1 MFDFRYHALS
11 LVAVFLA
18 LGIGI
23 VLGVTIGDSVVSD
36 ANKGLRS
43 SLRGDVVAARK
54 AAKDA
59 QANVS
64 ERDRWIDSAV
74 PYLIDGRL
82 LGERVALVSTGSLEG
97 DIKKDVD
104 SSVKDAG
111 GTVDSTLDLALPA
124 QTQDLASA
132 MRVTLATDT
141 DEQGLNLLGRRVARA
156 IVRGRGLARVD
167 KALPDRV
174 DGDFTGADAVVLYRS
189 PPPDDATEADNN
201 ARQAFENGLIQGLK
215 RQNVPVVGVEATAT
229 EPSQIGFF
237 NDRDVSSVDDV
248 DMPGGRAA
256 LVLALNGQK
265 GAFGVK
271 GTADAPLPKL
281 QGNGGG

>member
-74 PYLIDGRL
+74 PYLMDGRL
-82 LGERVALVSTGSLEG
+82 LGERIAVVSTGSLEG

-104 SSVKDAG
+104 SAVKEAG
-111 GTVDSTLDLALPA
+111 GSVDSTVDLTLPA
-124 QTQDLASA
+124 QAQDLASA
-132 MRVTLATDT
+132 MGVALPTDT
-141 DEQGLNLLGRRVARA
+141 DAKGLTLLGRRIGRA
-156 IVRGRGLARVD
+156 IVRGRGLQRLD

-174 DGDFTGADAVVLYRS
+174 NGDFSGSDAVVLYRS
-189 PPPDDATEADNN
+189 PPADDATDAEKN
-201 ARQAFENGLIQGLK
+201 ARQAFENGLVQGLK
-215 RQNVPVVGVEATAT
+215 RQNVPIVGVEATST

-237 NDRDVSSVDDV
+237 NDRDLSSVDDL
-248 DMPGGRAA
+248 DTPGGRAA
-256 LVLALNGQK
+256 LVLALSGQK

-281 QGNGGG
+281 QSGGGG